1 MGASMTDK
9 EIRAEIDRLQAA
21 VNKTKSPYLKRD
33 YEKRIK
39 KLRFELMYKQ
49 FR

>member
-1 MGASMTDK
+1 MGAPMTDK

-21 VNKTKSPYLKRD
+21 INKTKSPYLKRD
-33 YEKRIK
+33 YTKRIK
-39 KLRFELMYKQ
+39 RLKYELMYKQ

>member
-1 MGASMTDK
+1 MGAPMTDK
-9 EIRAEIDRLQAA
+9 EIRAEIERLQAA

-33 YEKRIK
+33 YTKRIK
-39 KLRFELMYKQ
+39 RLKYELMYKQ